1 MATMLHSK
9 SRRLYSWWWDSHNS
23 PKNSKWLQ
31 ENLKDMDAKVTTM
44 IMLIEE
50 DADSFARR
58 AEMYYKK
65 RPELMKLVEEF
76 YRAYRALAERYDHT
90 TGQLCQADR
99 TMAECEPHRPE
110 IPHRYEHCLEK
121 ISKLESELSCAQKE
135 IRCLNSVVLIE
146 TTKNKRYQ
154 ALMEQ
159 VESVGLNLKCIA
171 SSVRD
176 LQDENTKLRQ
186 ICKEDR
192 DDKEALFKK
201 LENMEQLLDK
211 NVVLESSLS
220 DLSSELKGSQANV
233 KALQK
238 SCQSL
243 HGEKCWKWL

>member
-1 MATMLHSK
+1 MRHS
-9 SRRLYSWWWDSHNS
+9 RLYWWGSHNS
-23 PKNSKWLQ
+23 PKNSKW
-31 ENLKDMDAKVTTM
+31 
-44 IMLIEE
+44 
-50 DADSFARR
+50 
-58 AEMYYKK
+58 
-65 RPELMKLVEEF
+65 RPE
-76 YRAYRALAERYDHT
+76 Y
-90 TGQLCQADR
+90 
-99 TMAECEPHRPE
+99 
-110 IPHRYEHCLEK
+110 
-121 ISKLESELSCAQKE
+121 
-135 IRCLNSVVLIE
+135 LIE
-146 TTKNKRYQ
+146 TTMNKRYQ

-159 VESVGLNLKCIA
+159 VESVGLNPKCIA

-233 KALQK
+233 KALQE

-243 HGEKCWKWL
+243 HGEKSALVSEKAALLSQSQIITENMQKILEKNTVLENSLWCKC

>member
-1 MATMLHSK
+1 MPHYE
-9 SRRLYSWWWDSHNS
+9 SRRLYSWWWDNHNS

-31 ENLKDMDAKVTTM
+31 ENLKDMDAKVRAM

-65 RPELMKLVEEF
+65 WPELMKLVEEF
-76 YRAYRALAERYDHT
+76 YRAYHALAERYDHT

-110 IPHRYEHCLEK
+110 MPHRYEHCLEK
-121 ISKLESELSCAQKE
+121 ISKLESELSCAQEE

-159 VESVGLNLKCIA
+159 VESVGLNPKCIA

-186 ICKEDR
+186 IFKEDR

-211 NVVLESSLS
+211 NVVLESSFV
-220 DLSSELKGSQANV
+220 DLSGVERVTSK
-233 KALQK
+233 
-238 SCQSL
+238 CQGIARVLPIST
-243 HGEKCWKWL
+243 W

>member
-1 MATMLHSK
+1 MATMLHSE

-31 ENLKDMDAKVTTM
+31 ENLKVIKVPV
-44 IMLIEE
+44 IIGPNASPVLIIIN
-50 DADSFARR
+50 AFQP
-58 AEMYYKK
+58 
-65 RPELMKLVEEF
+65 PELMKLVEEF

-90 TGQLCQADR
+90 MGQLCQVDR

-110 IPHRYEHCLEK
+110 MPHRYEHCLEK
-121 ISKLESELSCAQKE
+121 ISKLESELSCAREE

-159 VESVGLNLKCIA
+159 VESVGLNPKCIA

-192 DDKEALFKK
+192 DNKEALFKK

-233 KALQK
+233 KAL
-238 SCQSL
+238 
-243 HGEKCWKWL
+243 